1 MATQP
6 LPGKITFGEYLE
18 LERVAADCKHEYR
31 GGEMFAMSG
40 RTPVHA
46 RLSVRVSSL
55 LDRTMGSGCQIFSS
69 DLRIYAS
76 CVSEAMYPDVSMVCG
91 DLEYFDER
99 RDVIVNPTL
108 IVEVLSPSTREYEL
122 SLKASFYR
130 TIPAL
135 QTILLADSERQYV
148 QRQARQSQGW
158 ALEEFTRPD
167 QALWVVDGGS
177 ITVADLYNGIDL
189 TQ

>member
-1 MATQP
+1 MATQS
-6 LPGKITFGEYLE
+6 LPEKLTFSEYLE
-18 LERVAADCKHEYR
+18 LERAATACKHEYR

-40 RTPVHA
+40 GTPVHA
-46 RLSVRVSSL
+46 RLSVRMSSL
-55 LDRTMGSGCQIFSS
+55 LDRAMGRSCQIFSS

-76 CVSEAMYPDVSMVCG
+76 HVSESMYPDVSVVCG

-99 RDVIVNPTL
+99 RDMIVNPSL
-108 IVEVLSPSTREYEL
+108 VVEVLSPSTREYDL

-135 QTILLADSERQYV
+135 QTILLVDSERQYV

-158 ALEEFTRPD
+158 ALEEFTTPD
-167 QALWVVDGGS
+167 QALWVAKGES
-177 ITVADLYNGIDL
+177 ITVADVYHGIDL

>member
-6 LPGKITFGEYLE
+6 LPEKITFPEYLE
-18 LERVAADCKHEYR
+18 LERAATDCKHEYR

-40 RTPVHA
+40 GTPVHA
-46 RLSVRVSSL
+46 RLGGRMVIL
-55 LDRTMGSGCQIFSS
+55 LDRIMGSRCQVFTS
-69 DLRIYAS
+69 DLRIYARA
-76 CVSEAMYPDVSMVCG
+76 VNEATYPDVSVVCQ

-108 IVEVLSPSTREYEL
+108 VVEVLSPSTREYDL

-135 QTILLADSERQYV
+135 RTILLVASERQYV
-148 QRQARQSQGW
+148 QRQARQSHAW
-158 ALEEFTRPD
+158 SLEEFTTPD
-167 QALWVVDGGS
+167 QALWVIDGGS
-177 ITVADLYNGIDL
+177 ITVADVYQGIDL